1 MMLVWRCIQNTIA
14 HTVVFTLLFCLATLI
29 ILPPSPTCSAFS
41 SSPSVSALFAFGD
54 STVDS
59 GMNNGLMPFVR
70 CDHPPY
76 GKDLP
81 GHVPTG
87 RYSNGKIA
95 TDFMASNLGLKDLL
109 PAYLDPKLTDHDL
122 LTGVSFASG
131 LCGLDD
137 LTLELGRVYSMGDQ
151 LEYFDEAVGRIK
163 ASVGE
168 KNGSDIVENALFVIS
183 VGTNDLMVNVYEF
196 PLTERKTQFT
206 STDQYSDFLLQILG
220 SFIQALYSKG
230 ARRFMVAGLPPIGCL
245 PLQLTFSGI
254 INLRPQR
261 LCVTQ
266 QNIDSQTYNSKLQA
280 LLSSLQT
287 TLLPTSRL
295 VYFDIYNPMMDM
307 FNNPDK
313 YGFVQIHEGCCG
325 TGMFELGPLCT
336 ELSRT
341 CPDASK
347 YLFWD
352 AVHLTEAAI
361 FVIADYA
368 QKTVLQHLS

>member
-1 MMLVWRCIQNTIA
+1 MMLVWKCIQNPIA
-14 HTVVFTLLFCLATLI
+14 HTVMFTLLFSLATLI
-29 ILPPSPTCSAFS
+29 ILPPSPISA

-59 GMNNGLMPFVR
+59 GMNNDLLPFVR

-76 GKDLP
+76 GRDLP
-81 GHVPTG
+81 DHVPTG

-109 PAYLDPKLTDHDL
+109 PAYLDPKLTDYDL

-131 LCGLDD
+131 TCGLDD
-137 LTLELGRVYSMGDQ
+137 LTLELSHVYSMGDQ
-151 LEYFDEAVGRIK
+151 LEYFDEAVVRMKI
-163 ASVGE
+163 SVGE
-168 KNGSDIVENALFVIS
+168 KKGREIVENALFVVS
-183 VGTNDLMVNVYEF
+183 VGTNDLMLNVYEF

-206 STDQYSDFLLQILG
+206 STDQYSDFLLQRLG
-220 SFIQALYSKG
+220 SFIQALYSRG

-245 PLQLTFSGI
+245 PLQQTLSGI

-266 QNIDSQTYNSKLQA
+266 QNIDCQTYNSKLQA

-287 TLLPTSRL
+287 TLPLPSSRL
-295 VYFDIYNPMMDM
+295 VYFDIYNPIMDM
-307 FNNPDK
+307 YNNPDK
-313 YGFVQIHEGCCG
+313 YGFVHIHEGCCG
-325 TGMFELGPLCT
+325 TGMLELGPLCT

-352 AVHLTEAAI
+352 AVHPTEAAF

-368 QKTVLQHLS
+368 HKTVLQYLS